1 MHPYLEFKKAGCD
14 VTICSIKGG
23 ACHVAAASIA
33 EPAYDPE
40 CKTFWE
46 NEALKA
52 LTQSTQPLAS
62 YKGTDFKTVFFV
74 GGFGTMSDFPNG
86 PGVQDVSKDV
96 YEAGGIVGA
105 VCHGQAALYNI
116 KLSNGDYLVKGK
128 TVCSFTNEEEA
139 QCGNIPLPE
148 KTCEDVMKERG
159 ATFVGGA
166 AWSCNTQQSERLFT
180 GQNPASGMMTI
191 TFSSLSPSL
200 SPPYVL
206 TSCFCCF
213 LFAFFPVSC
222 SYSWCRGC
230 SNCGCHVS
238 LKTERWIG
246 CTCCLGIHTLEEN
259 DMI

>member
-33 EPAYDPE
+33 EGAYDAE
-40 CKTFWE
+40 CKSFWE
-46 NEALKA
+46 NEELKG
-52 LTQSTQPLAS
+52 LTQSTQPLS
-62 YKGTDFKTVFFV
+62 SFKGSDFKTIFFV

-86 PGVQDVSKDV
+86 AGVQDVSKDV

-105 VCHGQAALYNI
+105 VCHGQSALFNI

-139 QCGNIPLPE
+139 QCGNLPLPD

-180 GQNPASGMMTI
+180 GQNPASGMSI
-191 TFSSLSPSL
+191 WYDL
-200 SPPYVL
+200 
-206 TSCFCCF
+206 C
-213 LFAFFPVSC
+213 
-222 SYSWCRGC
+222 
-230 SNCGCHVS
+230 
-238 LKTERWIG
+238 
-246 CTCCLGIHTLEEN
+246 
-259 DMI
+259 